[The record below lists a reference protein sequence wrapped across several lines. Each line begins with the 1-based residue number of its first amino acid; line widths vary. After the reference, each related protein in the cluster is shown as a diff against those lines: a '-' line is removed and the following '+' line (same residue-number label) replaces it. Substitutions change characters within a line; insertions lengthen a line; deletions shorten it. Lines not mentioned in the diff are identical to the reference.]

1 MLLFWE
7 KLNIYSGPKMDAET
21 SAYYRVFLN
30 MVCQATQTAAN
41 SQDLSKP
48 PYLAPACSLW
58 NPAQESF
65 KGS

>member
-1 MLLFWE
+1 
-7 KLNIYSGPKMDAET
+7 MDAET